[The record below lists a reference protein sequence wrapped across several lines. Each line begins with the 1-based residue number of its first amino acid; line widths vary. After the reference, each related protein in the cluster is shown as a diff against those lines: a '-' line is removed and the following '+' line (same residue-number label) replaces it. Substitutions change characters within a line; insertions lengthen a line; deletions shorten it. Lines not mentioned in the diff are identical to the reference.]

1 MRDDSDDDFTS
12 VQDVGED
19 FEDQVDESEQV
30 EFFEALLHLIMICQC
45 SLERVWSQ

>member
-19 FEDQVDESEQV
+19 VEDQVDESEQV
-30 EFFEALLHLIMICQC
+30 
-45 SLERVWSQ
+45 